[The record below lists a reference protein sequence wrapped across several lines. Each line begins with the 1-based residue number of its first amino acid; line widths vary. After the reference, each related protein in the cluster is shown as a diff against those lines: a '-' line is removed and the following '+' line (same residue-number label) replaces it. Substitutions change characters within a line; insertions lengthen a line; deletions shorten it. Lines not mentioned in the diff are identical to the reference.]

1 MICPYV
7 ILHDDNLNG
16 IAFGAEQIH
25 VIRGAGGR
33 PVEDIRTKAEHE
45 ACAGLITEKVRAF
58 TADQGAALHVSLADG
73 RKTMT
78 YNFFHQRMARI
89 RKRLEEA
96 TRCSG
101 YFCAAPKGG
110 PDRGSWVGQ
119 LDRHAY
125 RQPVPAPVCC
135 QHRAGQ
141 ALAKGKAGAVA
152 QREADLPCRF
162 PQPGTFQC
170 QGFVERPHIQI
181 QRAQRLFRQRPR
193 HAPVHKLCRRFAQV
207 HGRDDPA
214 SRCQNLRYCFLPRLF
229 LQEGQDRRGI

>member
-1 MICPYV
+1 VHLVTTSEGAQDARIALLAPETDWFHRLCGDY
-7 ILHDDNLNG
+7 NLNG
-16 IAFGAEQIH
+16 IVFGAGQIH

-58 TADQGAALHVSLADG
+58 TADQGAALHVSLAAG

-110 PDRGSWVGQ
+110 PDRGSG
-119 LDRHAY
+119 
-125 RQPVPAPVCC
+125 
-135 QHRAGQ
+135 AG
-141 ALAKGKAGAVA
+141 
-152 QREADLPCRF
+152 
-162 PQPGTFQC
+162 
-170 QGFVERPHIQI
+170 
-181 QRAQRLFRQRPR
+181 
-193 HAPVHKLCRRFAQV
+193 
-207 HGRDDPA
+207 
-214 SRCQNLRYCFLPRLF
+214 
-229 LQEGQDRRGI
+229 